1 MRVTNKK
8 GMKFYCTRLM
18 KWAEDKLGKSKCTAI
33 AFTWDP
39 TEESCGW
46 YNWDETIW
54 INLASCKRMIT
65 VQKTLLHEWTHAQ
78 QTFRWY
84 NHYNVKYG
92 YKNNPYELEAR
103 ENEKLVKRAYKRKSR
118 KDA

>member
-8 GMKFYCTRLM
+8 GMKFDCTRLM
-18 KWAEDKLGKSKCTAI
+18 KWAEEKLGKSKCTAI

-54 INLASCKRMIT
+54 
-65 VQKTLLHEWTHAQ
+65 
-78 QTFRWY
+78 Y

-92 YKNNPYELEAR
+92 YKNNPYELAAR
-103 ENEKLVKRAYKRKSR
+103 EYEKLVKRAYKKQ
-118 KDA
+118 K